1 MTAMAIPTGSDL
13 FARLH
18 VEGWSPDY
26 GAPIEVPEDS
36 APTSPIDPTV
46 ETRDWRPIAGS
57 DERAPAEVVFVD
69 GVRRVEARLTL
80 DDPLEGPVPGI
91 MGAFGVGGV
100 LWERNV
106 PRSTFAGLHAERI
119 VAMAR
124 GYQLDLPHIGGIPV
138 TTESVP
144 GDEPSE
150 LVAHLQRRM
159 RAVEQSLAAS
169 LARGGRL
176 VVADGRIRELR
187 PMPIVG
193 FIKTHQVMYLP
204 AGHRRLIGSLAAGQ
218 RTPLFSIL
226 TENFPRYSWYLRL
239 ADMSGGHSWTGIVRC
254 EVSASVG
261 KESAVGLAGW
271 TSALLPRLAS
281 ERHIDPRAPQNL
293 VPIAALEKELRKRL
307 GDQRMAH
314 RFLSTAVRSRT
325 LSGVGGGR

>member
-1 MTAMAIPTGSDL
+1 MGDATDSDL

-26 GAPIEVPEDS
+26 GAPVEMPEDS
-36 APTSPIDPTV
+36 APASAVDPTV
-46 ETRDWRPIAGS
+46 ETGDWRPIAGS
-57 DERAPAEVVFVD
+57 DEGAPAEVVFVD

-100 LWERNV
+100 LWERHV
-106 PRSTFAGLHAERI
+106 PRSAFTGLRAERI
-119 VAMAR
+119 LAMAR
-124 GYQLDLPHIGGIPV
+124 GYQLDLPRIGAIPV
-138 TTESVP
+138 TAESVP
-144 GDEPSE
+144 GDDPTE

-169 LARGGRL
+169 LARAGRL

-204 AGHRRLIGSLAAGQ
+204 AQHRRLIGSLSAGQ

-239 ADMSGGHSWTGIVRC
+239 ADLSGGHSWTGIVRC
-254 EVSASVG
+254 EVSAAVG
-261 KESAVGLAGW
+261 KNSAVDLAGW
-271 TSALLPRLAS
+271 TSALLPTLAS

-293 VPIAALEKELRKRL
+293 VPIAVLEKELRKRL

-314 RFLSTAVRSRT
+314 RFLSTAVRNRT
-325 LSGVGGGR
+325 LSQVGGGI

>member
-1 MTAMAIPTGSDL
+1 MGGATVSDL

-18 VEGWSPDY
+18 VESWSPDY
-26 GAPIEVPEDS
+26 GAPVEIPEDP
-36 APTSPIDPTV
+36 APSSPVDPNV
-46 ETRDWRPIAGS
+46 EMSEWVPVEGS
-57 DERAPAEVVFVD
+57 DQAAPAQVVFVD

-106 PRSTFAGLHAERI
+106 PRSAFTGLQAERI

-124 GYQLDLPHIGGIPV
+124 GYQLDLPRIGGIPV
-138 TTESVP
+138 TAESVP
-144 GDEPSE
+144 GDDPSE

-169 LARGGRL
+169 LARAGRL

-193 FIKTHQVMYLP
+193 LIKTHQVMYLP
-204 AGHRRLIGSLAAGQ
+204 AQHRRLIASLSAGQ

-239 ADMSGGHSWTGIVRC
+239 ADLSGGHSWTGIVRC
-254 EVSASVG
+254 EVSAAVG
-261 KESAVGLAGW
+261 KNSAIDLAGW

-293 VPIAALEKELRKRL
+293 VPIGALEKELRKRL

-314 RFLSTAVRSRT
+314 RFLATAVRSRT
-325 LSGVGGGR
+325 LSRVDGGM